1 MTVNETG
8 TFSRRKIIMAATNPR
23 ESFIKSD
30 VAKFFGM
37 ILVAIIVFVAF
48 VAVENYTDYIV
59 SSHKATSQELLEISN
74 PIGTGAEIRAHYYPV
89 VVAATVIE
97 KNNRY
102 ELRIVDFGSQYWV
115 QKYRLKL
122 LAADGTVLTMDRNL
136 PKAIRMDKNDVL
148 PISTDKEIKRWSIK
162 FLDL

>member
-1 MTVNETG
+1 MTVNKTRM
-8 TFSRRKIIMAATNPR
+8 FFRRKVIVTAINPKR
-23 ESFIKSD
+23 SFIKSD
-30 VAKFFGM
+30 AAKFFGM
-37 ILVAIIVFVAF
+37 IFAAIIVFVAF
-48 VAVENYTDYIV
+48 VAIENYNDYIV
-59 SSHKATSQELLEISN
+59 SSHKATPQELLEISN

-89 VVAATVIE
+89 MAVATVIE
-97 KNNRY
+97 RNNRY

-148 PISTDKEIKRWSIK
+148 PINKKIERWSIE
-162 FLDL
+162 FLYL